1 MTVTKSFLIS
11 KRMYVVRMAQRA
23 NRVSQFAVK
32 GHYLPLKTMLTGP
45 LIRLPLA
52 SVTSVVETIN
62 NESSLFLLE
71 PEEGLH

>member
-1 MTVTKSFLIS
+1 
-11 KRMYVVRMAQRA
+11 MYVVQMAQRA
-23 NRVSQFAVK
+23 NRGSQFAVK

-62 NESSLFLLE
+62 NESAFFIQSLC
-71 PEEGLH
+71 